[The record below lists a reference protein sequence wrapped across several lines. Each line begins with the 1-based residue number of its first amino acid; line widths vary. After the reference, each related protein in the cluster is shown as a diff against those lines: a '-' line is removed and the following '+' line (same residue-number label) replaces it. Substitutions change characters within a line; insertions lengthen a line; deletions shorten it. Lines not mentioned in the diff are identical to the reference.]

1 MNILINTAQELQ
13 ISFWHYVCLRLNFR
27 SNAFRE
33 ARKEADARQCSV
45 EDRSDNGA
53 PNGSSQV
60 N

>member
-33 ARKEADARQCSV
+33 ARKEADACQCPAK
-45 EDRSDNGA
+45 DRPDNG
-53 PNGSSQV
+53 
-60 N
+60 